1 MSNQDNYEKKIIQ
14 VAEVLGLGSPS
25 PSGDSL
31 QMCCPFHEENHPSY
45 GINKYTGAYN
55 CFACPSKGHFNRLA
69 QDLRGHIFAEHIEDI
84 DNFRVSLKI
93 YTHRAFEYK
102 PSKNDFAKVKS
113 SLRLENIGRVK
124 VEDLITYILRG
135 YTISPSGANTN
146 NEWQQQQCFMLDF
159 DNKYSNFTMEE
170 VLDYASTINRTPTFT
185 YYTFSHTED
194 KPKFRFV
201 YCMKEPITV
210 QKQMQAIVDNTL
222 RLFKDFEPD
231 TACRDLSHIFL
242 GTNKIEYDVFTSNF
256 IYSGTR
262 FSMEQIDEVEKIIGV
277 DVTGADSSG
286 GAEYLVKGKVLHDEL
301 AKVLIQEY
309 HIIKL
314 NNLPYLYDK
323 EEGIYFEGLNSGLL
337 EDILVQNYGKL
348 NIQQRQEVIESIKH
362 SLGKNMEHCNY
373 HYIGFQNGVLYLD
386 LMELMPFSPDII
398 ITSKLTVNYVNHLFD
413 SNEVVDNFFNEIS
426 LYNPEMVVL
435 FYRIGG
441 ICCCAT
447 NKFHKTFV
455 FYGNGGNGKG
465 KFFDIVKALV
475 GKDLYS
481 CVSLRQLTNDR
492 FAPAELLGKTVNI
505 CADDKITSS
514 KIDTEI
520 VKSCL
525 SEDPVN
531 AQVKYGQPFVFSPVA
546 TFLIGTNYMLDLED
560 TSNAIDRRFVV
571 IPMKAEFHEED
582 DNFDVNMTEK
592 LTTPENLEYI
602 AYKAMLYFSQVMRL
616 GKFPLPDIVK
626 KETARQLLDF
636 NTVKQFVLDN
646 PFRREKPATLL
657 ENYGKY
663 CEENGLEAV
672 SPKKFFIDLKN
683 VKVKGIDSVK
693 DVKYVK
699 RKLVDP
705 ADGNQKNYY
714 VTTDYKS
721 DETHNPM
728 ISRYGNNVFNDL
740 ITAIET
746 GSIEQ
751 EDLQTLIER
760 INNATSINI
769 DFSGIEIE
777 DPKG

>member
-1 MSNQDNYEKKIIQ
+1 M
-14 VAEVLGLGSPS
+14 
-25 PSGDSL
+25 
-31 QMCCPFHEENHPSY
+31 
-45 GINKYTGAYN
+45 
-55 CFACPSKGHFNRLA
+55 
-69 QDLRGHIFAEHIEDI
+69 
-84 DNFRVSLKI
+84 
-93 YTHRAFEYK
+93 
-102 PSKNDFAKVKS
+102 
-113 SLRLENIGRVK
+113 
-124 VEDLITYILRG
+124 
-135 YTISPSGANTN
+135 
-146 NEWQQQQCFMLDF
+146 
-159 DNKYSNFTMEE
+159 
-170 VLDYASTINRTPTFT
+170 
-185 YYTFSHTED
+185 
-194 KPKFRFV
+194 
-201 YCMKEPITV
+201 
-210 QKQMQAIVDNTL
+210 
-222 RLFKDFEPD
+222 
-231 TACRDLSHIFL
+231 
-242 GTNKIEYDVFTSNF
+242 
-256 IYSGTR
+256 
-262 FSMEQIDEVEKIIGV
+262 
-277 DVTGADSSG
+277 
-286 GAEYLVKGKVLHDEL
+286 
-301 AKVLIQEY
+301 
-309 HIIKL
+309 
-314 NNLPYLYDK
+314 
-323 EEGIYFEGLNSGLL
+323 
-337 EDILVQNYGKL
+337 
-348 NIQQRQEVIESIKH
+348 
-362 SLGKNMEHCNY
+362 
-373 HYIGFQNGVLYLD
+373 
-386 LMELMPFSPDII
+386 
-398 ITSKLTVNYVNHLFD
+398 
-413 SNEVVDNFFNEIS
+413 
-426 LYNPEMVVL
+426 
-435 FYRIGG
+435 
-441 ICCCAT
+441 
-447 NKFHKTFV
+447 
-455 FYGNGGNGKG
+455 
-465 KFFDIVKALV
+465 
-475 GKDLYS
+475 
-481 CVSLRQLTNDR
+481 SLRQLTNDR

-531 AQVKYGQPFVFSPVA
+531 AQVKYGQPFKFSPVA

-646 PFRREKPATLL
+646 PFRKEKPATLL

-683 VKVKGIDSVK
+683 IKVKGIDGVK

-751 EDLQTLIER
+751 EDLQILIER
-760 INNATSINI
+760 INNATSIKI
-769 DFSGIEIE
+769 DFSDIEVE
-777 DPKG
+777 DPKE

>member
-1 MSNQDNYEKKIIQ
+1 
-14 VAEVLGLGSPS
+14 
-25 PSGDSL
+25 
-31 QMCCPFHEENHPSY
+31 
-45 GINKYTGAYN
+45 
-55 CFACPSKGHFNRLA
+55 
-69 QDLRGHIFAEHIEDI
+69 
-84 DNFRVSLKI
+84 
-93 YTHRAFEYK
+93 
-102 PSKNDFAKVKS
+102 
-113 SLRLENIGRVK
+113 
-124 VEDLITYILRG
+124 
-135 YTISPSGANTN
+135 
-146 NEWQQQQCFMLDF
+146 
-159 DNKYSNFTMEE
+159 
-170 VLDYASTINRTPTFT
+170 
-185 YYTFSHTED
+185 
-194 KPKFRFV
+194 
-201 YCMKEPITV
+201 
-210 QKQMQAIVDNTL
+210 MQAIVNKML
-222 RLFKDFEPD
+222 KLFKDFEPD
-231 TACRDLSHIFL
+231 TACKDLSRFFL
-242 GTNKIEYDVFTSNF
+242 GTNKVEYDVFTSNF

-262 FSMEQIDEVEKIIGV
+262 FSMEQLDEVEKIIGT

-301 AKVLIQEY
+301 AKVFIQEY

-314 NNLPYLYDK
+314 YNLPYLYDK

-398 ITSKLTVNYVNHLFD
+398 ITSKLTVNYVSHLFD
-413 SNEVVDNFFNEIS
+413 SNEVVDNFFNGIS

-435 FYRIGG
+435 FYRIIGVSS
-441 ICCCAT
+441 CAT

-475 GKDLYS
+475 GKDLYN
-481 CVSLRQLTNDR
+481 CVSLRQLTNDK

-520 VKSCL
+520 IKSCL

-531 AQVKYGQPFVFSPVA
+531 AQVKYGQPFKFSPVA

-560 TSNAIDRRFVV
+560 TSNAIDRRFVI
-571 IPMKAEFHEED
+571 IPMNAEFHEED

-616 GKFPLPDIVK
+616 GQFPLPNIVK
-626 KETARQLLDF
+626 GETNRQLLE
-636 NTVKQFVLDN
+636 NNSVKQFVLDR
-646 PFRREKPATLL
+646 PFRRAKPHELWEKDYTQ
-657 ENYGKY
+657 Y
-663 CEENGLEAV
+663 CEENGLEPL
-672 SPKKFFIDLKN
+672 SEKKFGTIIKTCKFN
-683 VKVKGIDSVK
+683 G
-693 DVKYVK
+693 VKYIK

-705 ADGNQKNYY
+705 ADGKQKPYY
-714 VTTDYKS
+714 VTTDYKPE
-721 DETHNPM
+721 ETHNPM

-769 DFSGIEIE
+769 DFSDIEVE